1 MTKEQIREYL
11 EREEEIIAKIK
22 NIRQEI
28 AYYKNLERTTVKD
41 CVVIICVLFIIFIAG
56 FLWRSEGIIE
66 FLLGW
71 AIMIITGAI
80 TLNILLS
87 TIPKAIK
94 EHKIKED
101 IKMQFDCDPLIGF
114 DNEIARLREE
124 REQIH
129 DKINAV
135 FPGSDYYLV
144 TDVKRI
150 KRYLGSRNFYE
161 ACERAHE
168 DEIKL
173 LDYEAKRMERKM
185 REEKENEYR
194 QAVLNEQRRT
204 NENLENLQRQQ
215 EYANRLARE
224 AEYQRNYE
232 DLKEKVNRKWG
243 E

>member
-1 MTKEQIREYL
+1 MTEEQIREYL

-22 NIRQEI
+22 NIREEI

-87 TIPKAIK
+87 TIPKAIR
-94 EHKIKED
+94 EHKIKEE

-129 DKINAV
+129 DKIDAV
-135 FPGSDYYLV
+135 FPGSEYRLV

-150 KRYLGSRNFYE
+150 KYYLGSRNFYE

-224 AEYQRNYE
+224 AEYRRNYE

>member
-87 TIPKAIK
+87 TIPKAIR
-94 EHKIKED
+94 EHKIKEE

-129 DKINAV
+129 DKIDAV
-135 FPGSDYYLV
+135 FPGSEYRLV

-150 KRYLGSRNFYE
+150 KYYLGSRNFYE

>member
-1 MTKEQIREYL
+1 
-11 EREEEIIAKIK
+11 
-22 NIRQEI
+22 
-28 AYYKNLERTTVKD
+28 
-41 CVVIICVLFIIFIAG
+41 
-56 FLWRSEGIIE
+56 
-66 FLLGW
+66 
-71 AIMIITGAI
+71 
-80 TLNILLS
+80 
-87 TIPKAIK
+87 
-94 EHKIKED
+94 
-101 IKMQFDCDPLIGF
+101 MQFDCDPLIGF

-129 DKINAV
+129 DKIDAV
-135 FPGSDYYLV
+135 FPGSEYRLV

-150 KRYLGSRNFYE
+150 KYYLGSRNFYE

-224 AEYQRNYE
+224 EEYRRNYE